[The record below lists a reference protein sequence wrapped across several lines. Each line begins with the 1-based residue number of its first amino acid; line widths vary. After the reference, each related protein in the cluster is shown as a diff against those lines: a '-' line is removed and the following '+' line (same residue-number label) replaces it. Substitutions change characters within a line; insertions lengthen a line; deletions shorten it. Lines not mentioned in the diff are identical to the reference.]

1 MPEEARPYHHGSLRE
16 TLVDL
21 AHRQLASEG
30 AESISL
36 RALARAA
43 GVSEGAPYRHF
54 KTKTCLFAAMVY
66 RGFVD
71 LRKSLLEVTARHPDD
86 VEKRFVELG
95 LAYIRWATGNPAMYQ
110 LFFDSSIV
118 DIRDYPE
125 VQDAGEASYAV
136 MLDCIADGIEQ
147 GVFVDRPLHELGTY
161 AWALVHGASS
171 LICSKSNM
179 TPPPGDRKVVQS
191 MTHLIESPESVIEM
205 ALLTLKNR

>member
-21 AHRQLASEG
+21 AQLQLAAEG
-30 AESISL
+30 ADSISL
-36 RALARAA
+36 RALAREA

-54 KTKTCLFAAMVY
+54 KTKTCLFAAMAY
-66 RGFVD
+66 RGFTD
-71 LRKSLLEVTARHPDD
+71 LRASLLETTAEHPAD
-86 VEKRFVELG
+86 VEKRFVALG
-95 LAYIRWATGNPAMYQ
+95 VTYIRWATKNPAMYQ

-118 DIRDYPE
+118 DIREYPE

-161 AWALVHGASS
+161 AWALVHGVSS
-171 LICSKSNM
+171 LIGSKAKM
-179 TPPPGDRKVVQS
+179 ATEPDERKVSQS
-191 MTHLIESPESVIEM
+191 MTHLVESPQSVIEL
-205 ALLTLKNR
+205 ALLTLKNP

>member
-16 TLVDL
+16 TLVEL
-21 AHRQLASEG
+21 ARQQLSAEG

-36 RALARAA
+36 RALAREA

-54 KTKTCLFAAMVY
+54 KTKTCLFAAMVR

-71 LRKSLLEVTARHPDD
+71 LRESLLEVTARHPDD

-95 LAYIRWATGNPAMYQ
+95 RAYIRWATGNPAMYQ

-125 VQDAGEASYAV
+125 VQEAGEASYAV
-136 MLDCIADGIEQ
+136 MLECIADGIER
-147 GVFVDRPLHELGTY
+147 GVFVDRPLHELGGY
-161 AWALVHGASS
+161 AWALVHGVSS
-171 LICSKSNM
+171 LICSKSHM
-179 TPPPGDRKVVQS
+179 APQPQDRKVVQS
-191 MTHLIESPESVIEM
+191 MAHLVESPESVIEM
-205 ALLTLKNR
+205 GLLTLKNR